1 MSEVLFLYGT
11 LLPSEAPKEIASIV
25 KRFRRLGSAQVRG
38 RLYDF
43 GEFPGAVLDS
53 SSRTMIHGELVALPP
68 DGRMLDILDQYEEFD
83 PTDPKKSLFV
93 RKKAKIRMA
102 NGSSREGWIYV
113 YNRHPGKAKLVR
125 GGDYL
130 RSKVA

>member
-1 MSEVLFLYGT
+1 MGRPRFVDDFTISENFPVQYWIPHRAVRSMANWWSFRLTRRT
-11 LLPSEAPKEIASIV
+11 LDL
-25 KRFRRLGSAQVRG
+25 
-38 RLYDF
+38 
-43 GEFPGAVLDS
+43 
-53 SSRTMIHGELVALPP
+53 
-68 DGRMLDILDQYEEFD
+68 LDQYEEFD

-125 GGDYL
+125 GGDYV
-130 RSKVA
+130 RSKIA

>member
-1 MSEVLFLYGT
+1 MSEHLFVYGT
-11 LLPSEAPKEIASIV
+11 LLPSEAPKEIASII

-43 GEFPGAVLDS
+43 GEFPGAVLDA
-53 SSRTMIHGELVALPP
+53 SSRSTIHGELVLLP
-68 DGRMLDILDQYEEFD
+68 DGPILDALDRYEEFD
-83 PTDPKKSLFV
+83 PLDPKKSLFI

-102 NGSSREGWIYV
+102 NGTSREGWIYV
-113 YNRHPGKAKLVR
+113 YNRHPGKAKRVR

>member
-1 MSEVLFLYGT
+1 MSQHLFLYGT
-11 LLPSEAPKEIASIV
+11 LLPGEAPKEIASIV
-25 KRFRRLGSAQVRG
+25 KRLRRLGSARVRG

-53 SSRTMIHGELVALPP
+53 SSRTMVYGELVVLPS
-68 DGRMLDILDQYEEFD
+68 DERLLEVLDRYEEFD
-83 PTDPKKSLFV
+83 PLDPKGSLFI
-93 RKKAKIRMA
+93 RKKAKVWMA

-113 YNRHPGKAKLVR
+113 YNKPPGKAKLVR
-125 GGDYL
+125 SGDYL

>member
-1 MSEVLFLYGT
+1 MSQHLFLYGT
-11 LLPSEAPKEIASIV
+11 LLPTEAPKEIASIV
-25 KRFRRLGSAQVRG
+25 KRLRRLGSAQVRG

-43 GEFPGAVLDS
+43 GEFPGAVLDPL
-53 SSRTMIHGELVALPP
+53 SRTMIHGELVALPS
-68 DGRMLDILDQYEEFD
+68 DGRILDALDRYEEFD
-83 PTDPKKSLFV
+83 PLAPKRSLFV
-93 RKKAKIRMA
+93 RKRAKIRMA

-113 YNRHPGKAKLVR
+113 YNRPPGKAKLLR